1 MERPVLSGV
10 LANLGGG
17 TLFAWSLVA
26 GQATADVGA
35 PGSAGATVFAVSIAV
50 FTAAVLAVGRAMPAV
65 GPRRLLGGAAGLAA
79 TGLGGAAAV
88 PHPLALWG
96 GVGVLFGTAS
106 GLAYG
111 VAVGLAARSPTSR
124 RGTATGLVVAA
135 YAAGPVLL
143 GLAAPAALA
152 AVGWQACL
160 GALAVM
166 VGGLLAWA
174 ALLAPADRLERRGT
188 PAAGPLPRRTLVLLW
203 VLFAGGA
210 SPGLMVFA
218 VAAPVAADRGLGF
231 SAAGAAVSLLAAGNL
246 VGRLVS
252 GWWSDRI
259 GRPPALATALG
270 VAAVSAA
277 GLGGPTAPWLVLG
290 AFAGTGLAY
299 GAVSAL
305 VPAVTADWV
314 GVRAFPRAYG
324 RVFTGW
330 GCAGLVAP
338 LAGGVLT
345 GAGAQHPALAL
356 IAVGLLLPAVAALFL
371 LPVPDRRRTGGSL
384 PM

>member
-1 MERPVLSGV
+1 MERLVASGAV
-10 LANLGGG
+10 ANLAAGALFGWS
-17 TLFAWSLVA
+17 LFAE
-26 GQATADVGA
+26 QAAADVGA
-35 PGSAGATVFAVSIAV
+35 PGSAGAAVFAVSIAV
-50 FTAAVLAVGRAMPAV
+50 FTAALLAAGRALPAV

-79 TGLGGAAAV
+79 IGLGGAAAV

-96 GVGVLFGTAS
+96 GVGVLFGGAS

-111 VAVGLAARSPTSR
+111 VAVALAARSPGSR

-152 AVGWQACL
+152 AAGWRASL
-160 GALAVM
+160 GALAVV
-166 VGGLLAWA
+166 VGGLLAVA
-174 ALLAPADRLERRGT
+174 ALLAPADRPARRGAAT
-188 PAAGPLPRRTLVLLW
+188 AGPLPRRTLVLLW

-210 SPGLMVFA
+210 APGLLVFG
-218 VAAPVAADRGLGF
+218 VAAPVAADRGLSSG
-231 SAAGAAVSLLAAGNL
+231 AAGAAVSLLAAGNL
-246 VGRLVS
+246 VGRLVA
-252 GWWSDRI
+252 GWWSDRV
-259 GRPPALATALG
+259 GRPAALAAALG

-277 GLGGPTAPWLVLG
+277 GLGGPAAPWLLLG

-305 VPAVTADWV
+305 VPAVTADRV
-314 GVRAFPRAYG
+314 GERAFPKAYG

-338 LAGGVLT
+338 LAGGLLT
-345 GAGAQHPALAL
+345 GAGAQPPALAL
-356 IAVGLLLPAVAALFL
+356 VAVGSLLPAVAALYL
-371 LPVPDRRRTGGSL
+371 LDVPGRRRAARSPLG
-384 PM
+384 

>member
-1 MERPVLSGV
+1 
-10 LANLGGG
+10 
-17 TLFAWSLVA
+17 
-26 GQATADVGA
+26 
-35 PGSAGATVFAVSIAV
+35 
-50 FTAAVLAVGRAMPAV
+50 
-65 GPRRLLGGAAGLAA
+65 
-79 TGLGGAAAV
+79 
-88 PHPLALWG
+88 
-96 GVGVLFGTAS
+96 
-106 GLAYG
+106 
-111 VAVGLAARSPTSR
+111 
-124 RGTATGLVVAA
+124 
-135 YAAGPVLL
+135 
-143 GLAAPAALA
+143 
-152 AVGWQACL
+152 
-160 GALAVM
+160 
-166 VGGLLAWA
+166 
-174 ALLAPADRLERRGT
+174 
-188 PAAGPLPRRTLVLLW
+188 
-203 VLFAGGA
+203 
-210 SPGLMVFA
+210 
-218 VAAPVAADRGLGF
+218 
-231 SAAGAAVSLLAAGNL
+231 
-246 VGRLVS
+246 
-252 GWWSDRI
+252 
-259 GRPPALATALG
+259 LATALG